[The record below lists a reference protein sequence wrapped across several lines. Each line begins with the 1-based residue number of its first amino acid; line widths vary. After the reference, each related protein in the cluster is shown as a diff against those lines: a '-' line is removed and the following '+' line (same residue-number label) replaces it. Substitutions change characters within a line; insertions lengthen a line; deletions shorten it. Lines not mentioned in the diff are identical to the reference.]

1 MDGRTVSQLGCD
13 QCATQEMVARRYIE
27 RMVGC
32 ITNVTSSKCTSGK
45 NSGRIRKMLH
55 NPRVDKALALA
66 KPRSGY
72 MKVMLLPIR
81 WKNVTLAWMESSVI
95 TFVKEHNG
103 KLFAR
108 MKAGR

>member
-1 MDGRTVSQLGCD
+1 MGV
-13 QCATQEMVARRYIE
+13 RRYIE
-27 RMVGC
+27 RIVGC
-32 ITNVTSSKCTSGK
+32 IANVTSSKCTL
-45 NSGRIRKMLH
+45 SGREQRAEIRKMLH

>member
-1 MDGRTVSQLGCD
+1 
-13 QCATQEMVARRYIE
+13 
-27 RMVGC
+27 
-32 ITNVTSSKCTSGK
+32 
-45 NSGRIRKMLH
+45 
-55 NPRVDKALALA
+55 
-66 KPRSGY
+66 
-72 MKVMLLPIR
+72 MKIMLLSIR